1 MPGLN
6 SPNQAENERCL
17 LPRSPLTVLHAL
29 KEVKSKSG
37 DASTALS
44 WEEAVHGRTLASSR
58 KAPACSLRTQTKM
71 PLARLRPNLYR
82 SVRVVMSDGS
92 TYPQPSAVRMVGGML
107 ALERDAAN
115 HPVFLGLNDA
125 SGMVDRREQMRL
137 EKIAQRRAKREGE
150 DEV

>member
-1 MPGLN
+1 
-6 SPNQAENERCL
+6 
-17 LPRSPLTVLHAL
+17 
-29 KEVKSKSG
+29 
-37 DASTALS
+37 
-44 WEEAVHGRTLASSR
+44 VHGRKRASSR
-58 KAPACSLRTQTKM
+58 KVPACSLRTQTKM

-92 TYPQPSAVRMVGGML
+92 TFRQPSTVRMVGDLL

-137 EKIAQRRAKREGE
+137 QKIAQRRAKREGSEE
-150 DEV
+150 DEM

>member
-1 MPGLN
+1 M
-6 SPNQAENERCL
+6 
-17 LPRSPLTVLHAL
+17 
-29 KEVKSKSG
+29 
-37 DASTALS
+37 
-44 WEEAVHGRTLASSR
+44 HGRKLASSR

-92 TYPQPSAVRMVGGML
+92 TFRQPSTVRMVGDLL

>member
-1 MPGLN
+1 M
-6 SPNQAENERCL
+6 
-17 LPRSPLTVLHAL
+17 
-29 KEVKSKSG
+29 
-37 DASTALS
+37 
-44 WEEAVHGRTLASSR
+44 HGRALASSR
-58 KAPACSLRTQTKM
+58 KAPACSLRTLTKM

-92 TYPQPSAVRMVGGML
+92 TYRQPSAVRMVGGML

>member
-1 MPGLN
+1 MPFM
-6 SPNQAENERCL
+6 
-17 LPRSPLTVLHAL
+17 
-29 KEVKSKSG
+29 KF
-37 DASTALS
+37 
-44 WEEAVHGRTLASSR
+44 
-58 KAPACSLRTQTKM
+58 
-71 PLARLRPNLYR
+71 RPNLYR
-82 SVRVVMSDGS
+82 TVRVVLSDGS
-92 TYPQPSAVRMVGGML
+92 TFRQPSAVRQVGEML